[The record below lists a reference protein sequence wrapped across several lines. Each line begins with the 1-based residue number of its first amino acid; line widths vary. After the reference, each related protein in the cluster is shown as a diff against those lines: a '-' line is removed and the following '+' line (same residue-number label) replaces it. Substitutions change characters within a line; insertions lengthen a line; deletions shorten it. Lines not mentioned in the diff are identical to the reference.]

1 MQYKEYLSKLIAIDT
16 QFPHDTLEAV
26 QWIKSIFEQSGHSAE
41 LFYNQTGTRASVI
54 ATIGDKSQPGI
65 VFSGHLD
72 TVCADESF
80 YGGKPLQMFEEN
92 GRLYGRGTCDM
103 KGSIACF
110 LAKIPEIGKLNKTV
124 HLVLTHDEE
133 GGFTAINQLT
143 SAPETVR
150 FLQQQK
156 ACFITEPTY
165 LNAVTAHKGTRI
177 NVVTITGKSGHS
189 SNPSL
194 CIDANDA
201 MVDIYTAIVGKFRR
215 LSKEYGADN
224 SFVEPFSTITAGQI
238 QGGEAVNTVS
248 GKASFSVMSRENPGS
263 DYEQFFSKVLDNYTT
278 PAVVDIKQT
287 LYALSFKSTLALELI
302 KQISKTAE
310 SVSYGTEA
318 GFFEKIG
325 LPSLV
330 VGPGSIVQAHTKDE
344 YVEIEQLEQWQNK
357 LLEIINCF

>member
-1 MQYKEYLSKLIAIDT
+1 MQFKEYLAKLIAIDT

-26 QWIKSIFEQSGHSAE
+26 QWVKSIFEQTGHPAD
-41 LFYNQTGTRASVI
+41 LVYNQAGTRASVI

-72 TVCADESF
+72 TVPADESF

-103 KGSIACF
+103 KGAIACF
-110 LAKIPEIGKLNKTV
+110 LAQIPAIAKLNKTV

-143 SAPETVR
+143 SNPETVK

-156 ACFITEPTY
+156 ACFITEPTC
-165 LNAVTAHKGTRI
+165 LRAVTAHKGTRI
-177 NVVTITGKSGHS
+177 NSVMVTGKSGHS
-189 SNPSL
+189 SNPSI
-194 CIDANDA
+194 CIDANDV
-201 MVDIYTAIVGKFRR
+201 MVDIYTTLIKKFRQ
-215 LSKEYGADN
+215 LSKDYGADY

-248 GKASFSVMSRENPGS
+248 GKASFSVMSRENPGN
-263 DYEQFFSKVLDNYTT
+263 DYEQFFSKVLDNYAT
-278 PAVVDIKQT
+278 PAAVDIKQT
-287 LYALSFKSTLALELI
+287 LYALSFKSTLAPELI
-302 KQISKTAE
+302 QQISKCAE
-310 SVSYGTEA
+310 AVSYGTEA

-330 VGPGSIVQAHTKDE
+330 IGPGSIVQAHTKDE
-344 YVEIEQLEQWQNK
+344 YVEIEQLQKWQNK
-357 LLEIINCF
+357 LLEIINSF